1 MNWDNLLFGQM
12 PYLFL
17 TIAIVGTIYRYMANR
32 FSWSSQSSQFLE
44 DKTLFYG
51 SPAWHYGI
59 ILVLLAH
66 IVAIFFPGALLA
78 WNSAPVR
85 LYAIEITGLSLG
97 FLALFGLFVII
108 YRRLSISRVRV
119 VTSSWDI
126 LILIVLVI
134 QVVTG
139 IGNAILYKWGT
150 NWYAASAVPWIWSI
164 FTLNP
169 KVQYVESLPLLTKI
183 HIFNALIFIGLI
195 PLTRFVHF
203 LAFIGPIK
211 YITRPYQVVRWYN
224 RDEKTATVKQLS

>member
-32 FSWSSQSSQFLE
+32 FSWTSQSSQFLE